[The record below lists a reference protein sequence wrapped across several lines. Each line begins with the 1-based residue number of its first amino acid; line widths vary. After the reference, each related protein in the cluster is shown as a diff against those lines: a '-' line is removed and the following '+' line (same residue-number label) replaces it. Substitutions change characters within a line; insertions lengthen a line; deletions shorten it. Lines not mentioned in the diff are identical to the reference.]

1 MSAKTRIQTPTE
13 SYVVKYQEPITLTD
27 KQLSVF
33 WLHGEVKVE
42 KDLQDIL
49 VNMTPAEK
57 HGVIT
62 TLRLFTKYE
71 LLAGD
76 EYWTGR
82 FKKMFP
88 RPEFTRMGTTFGMFE
103 LAVHAPFYN
112 KINELLHLNTDDFYL
127 GYVNDPVLNDR
138 MEFIDSVLDDP
149 SDLVSIGVFS
159 LVEGAILYSSFAYL
173 KHFQSQ
179 GKNKLTNIVRGI
191 NFSVRDENIHAIG
204 GAWCFRELLKEL
216 NLTAEEY
223 EAVKQ
228 RIYEAARVLY
238 EHECRINEKIFEK
251 GQISGITCLQ
261 MNHFSQSRINEQLV
275 QLGLEKIYEVKYNP
289 IADWFYDGING
300 YSFNDFFS
308 GIGNQYHREW
318 DASEFVWIEEGE
330 E

>member
-13 SYVVKYQEPITLTD
+13 SYVVKYQEPITLAD
-27 KQLSVF
+27 KQLAVF

-42 KDLQDIL
+42 KDIQDIL

-76 EYWTGR
+76 EYWSGR
-82 FKKMFP
+82 FKTMFP
-88 RPEFTRMGTTFGMFE
+88 RPEFTRMGSVFSMFE

-138 MEFIDSVLDDP
+138 MEFIDNILSHP
-149 SDLVSIGVFS
+149 SDLVSLAVFS
-159 LVEGAILYSSFAYL
+159 MVEGAILYSSFAFL

-191 NFSVRDENIHAIG
+191 NFSVRDENIHALG
-204 GAWCFRELLKEL
+204 GAWCFRELLKEQQL
-216 NLTAEEY
+216 SDEEF
-223 EAVKQ
+223 EEVTSL
-228 RIYEAARVLY
+228 IYAAARQLY

-251 GQISGITCLQ
+251 GTISGITCLQ